1 MSQPQES
8 AYSEEDVAR
17 NLSSMAIWEGVSTL
31 PEGEAKD
38 LTHTRCST
46 PTPMSKVGLVRED
59 LDHFVIFV
67 NDHLVARRHKL
78 SIMKPASV
86 IQN

>member
-38 LTHTRCST
+38 LTHALLDPDTDVKSRACAGG
-46 PTPMSKVGLVRED
+46 PRPLRDLRE
-59 LDHFVIFV
+59 
-67 NDHLVARRHKL
+67 
-78 SIMKPASV
+78 
-86 IQN
+86 